1 MIRLFE
7 HFSPFVHVQN
17 NWILK
22 SVILLL
28 LAIGGSV
35 FPAEEDYRVHLEK
48 AFEVMATRTMEYRK
62 LVGMGKGDRNEK
74 KVYQCQKPD
83 GRTLRVEKGSW
94 NEKWEPREKLP
105 PGVSDTHFYYT
116 DEGVAYVYVSREKIR
131 GIRMKQGI
139 P

>member
-1 MIRLFE
+1 MRPVLCLF
-7 HFSPFVHVQN
+7 FLCSFLFLGV
-17 NWILK
+17 
-22 SVILLL
+22 
-28 LAIGGSV
+28 
-35 FPAEEDYRVHLEK
+35 AEEDYRAHLEK
-48 AFEVMATRTMEYRK
+48 AFEVMATRTMEYRE
-62 LVGMGKGDRNEK
+62 LVGMGKWGRSEM

-116 DEGVAYVYVSREKIR
+116 DEGFTYVYVSREKIR